1 MRSLDFSGT
10 WFSAQA
16 GLPGSPKEGSF
27 SCHLA
32 HSGAEQ
38 PTAHLSALHPDWSS
52 ESVAG
57 GRKSE
62 SLG

>member
-1 MRSLDFSGT
+1 MRSLDFSGS

-16 GLPGSPKEGSF
+16 GLPGRPKEGSV

-38 PTAHLSALHPDWSS
+38 LSAHLSALHPDWGS
-52 ESVAG
+52 ESVVG
-57 GRKSE
+57 GRKSKR
-62 SLG
+62 LG